1 MFGLAGN
8 AQTYQYFDQS
18 AEKGTALLVIILCI
32 CLVVVVGIVHYVTLD
47 ILNPMKDTLH
57 VLYASMTQL
66 QISIKLNVCNLGM
79 HTLESVT
86 YK

>member
-8 AQTYQYFDQS
+8 AQPYQYFDQS
-18 AEKGTALLVIILCI
+18 AEKGTAPLVIILCI
-32 CLVVVVGIVHYVTLD
+32 CLVVVGIVHYVTLD